1 MIWKLIAW
9 IVSRERIADWLVA
22 RAMRTPYAPIVK
34 DGEIYMGRFW
44 LFNPYS
50 VGLDGKEVA
59 KYKWFPWSIR
69 IHRIHMADRDEHMHD
84 HPWNAR
90 TIILRGFYTE
100 AQPFQYDVGT
110 VGHRLGVSEIRN
122 VRFVGDT
129 RAIRF
134 GEYHKIV
141 SIAPE
146 GATTLFISGP
156 YQGTWGFLVDGVK
169 IYWRTYL
176 GLNK

>member
-84 HPWNAR
+84 HPWDAR
-90 TIILRGFYTE
+90 TIILRGGYIE
-100 AQPFQYDVGT
+100 QREDVAALASGESGDKRYEISRY
-110 VGHRLGVSEIRN
+110 VGCTARLGHGR
-122 VRFVGDT
+122 
-129 RAIRF
+129 
-134 GEYHKIV
+134 YHKIKSV
-141 SIAPE
+141 WPE